1 VVIQAHRL
9 HAECFAQ
16 LARAETREA
25 IAIDLHQRL
34 RDDALARQRHA
45 RGSPARAARF
55 QRRRSP
61 QFVVL
66 SVFHSRADCNL
77 TP

>member
-25 IAIDLHQRL
+25 IAIDLHQRFS
-34 RDDALARQRHA
+34 DDALARQRHA
-45 RGSPARAARF
+45 RSSLACAARF
-55 QRRRSP
+55 QRRRAP
-61 QFVVL
+61 CLVFL
-66 SVFHSRADCNL
+66 SVFHSRAGCNL